1 MLLPT
6 KVWFRRENRKMR
18 QRINWNWFAIVWAS
32 VILILSLL
40 PGEDLPE
47 INFWEIDKLVHAL
60 FYAVLCFSTVA
71 AFITQYNFGGNRLYS
86 IFFAISLCILFG
98 LCIEVV
104 QGTFLESR
112 FFDIYDL
119 VANFIGCLLGVIGI
133 IVIFKPH

>member
-1 MLLPT
+1 M
-6 KVWFRRENRKMR
+6 W
-18 QRINWNWFAIVWAS
+18 QRINWTWFAIAWAS
-32 VILILSLL
+32 LILILSLL

-47 INFWEIDKLVHAL
+47 INLWEFDKLAHAI
-60 FYAVLCFSTVA
+60 FYAILSFSTIA
-71 AFITQYNFGGNRLYS
+71 ALRKQYPDWKNRFLS
-86 IFFAISLCILFG
+86 IFFAIALCIFFG
-98 LCIEVV
+98 LCIEVI